1 MSRTL
6 IEREETNMKFRG
18 FQVERKYCEAFQVAI
33 NYRVRW
39 AHDLLLIATLSPLE
53 E

>member
-1 MSRTL
+1 M
-6 IEREETNMKFRG
+6 EREETTMKFRG
-18 FQVERKYCEAFQVAI
+18 FQVEREYCEAFQVAI

-39 AHDLLLIATLSPLE
+39 AHDLLPIAALPPLE